1 MRVGLGYDVH
11 ALVPGR
17 KLVIGGVEI
26 PFERGLGGHS
36 DADVLIHAIADSL
49 LGAAGLKDIG
59 SHFPP
64 DDPRYAGISSLVLL
78 EEVGKMLRYNGVG
91 IHNID
96 AVVVAERPRLSAF
109 IDEMRARISGVLGIA
124 VSQVMV
130 KATTSEGLGFTGR
143 GEGIAAYAVS
153 TVTEIKQT

>member
-11 ALVPGR
+11 PLVPGR

-26 PFERGLGGHS
+26 PFEKGLGGHS
-36 DADVLIHAIADSL
+36 DADVLIHAVADSL

-59 SHFPP
+59 NYFPP
-64 DDPRYAGISSLVLL
+64 EDPRYANISSLVIL
-78 EEVGKMLRYNGVG
+78 EEVEKLLRHSGVVVC
-91 IHNID
+91 NID

-109 IDEMRARISGVLGIA
+109 IDEMRARISRVLGIG
-124 VSQVMV
+124 VSQVTV
-130 KATTSEGLGFTGR
+130 KATTNEGLGFVGR

-153 TVTEIKQT
+153 MVTETK